1 MPLFRTTKSIH
12 PARALGALLAA
23 GISPA
28 QAAASLRDH
37 KDIPLPVR
45 RKLEPAARLLTE
57 GKSFVEA
64 FGQTGLFQRYEL
76 EILRVSEI
84 GGQLPQAL
92 TAMADRVEKAQA
104 RISTLR
110 ARFALP
116 AAVLVI
122 AMLAGTVL
130 GAFRNG
136 PQAVTVL
143 GNLVTLLVVYV
154 LTRWLMRLVTMD
166 GLAWAAVFW
175 QLGLTRRFAVCRR
188 QFEYYWYD
196 LFMAMAEAGV
206 DFQAAL
212 NGMIGLIKVSSY
224 QAQARSAHRQLGR
237 GTSLSQALSDN
248 GLILTE
254 ELRLVV
260 HVGERSGR
268 LSEAIR
274 QHLAV
279 QQRSFEVLVQSLD
292 DWLPRAY
299 YLVVLVVAVRAF
311 H

>member
-1 MPLFRTTKSIH
+1 MH
-12 PARALGALLAA
+12 PARALGALLSA

-28 QAAASLRDH
+28 QAAASLRDQE
-37 KDIPLPVR
+37 DIPAPVR
-45 RKLEPAARLLTE
+45 RRLESAARLLAE

-64 FGQTGLFQRYEL
+64 FGPTGLFQRYEL

-92 TAMADRVEKAQA
+92 VAMADRAEKAQA

-130 GAFRNG
+130 GAFRDG

-143 GNLVTLLVVYV
+143 GNLVTLLTVYV
-154 LTRWLMRLVTMD
+154 LTRVLMRMVTMD
-166 GLAWAAVFW
+166 GLAWAGVFW

-188 QFEYYWYD
+188 QFEFYWYG
-196 LFMAMAEAGV
+196 LFMAMVEAGV

-212 NGMIGLIKVSSY
+212 NGMIGLIRAPSY
-224 QAQARSAHRQLGR
+224 QAQARNGYRQLGR
-237 GTSLSQALSDN
+237 GTSLSQALADN

-254 ELRLVV
+254 ALRLAV

-268 LSEAIR
+268 LTDAIR
-274 QHLAV
+274 QHLAT